1 MAGNRA
7 VSVGDYSGMGCEE
20 CREAI
25 SAGLDGES
33 SPAEEAAVATHV
45 AGCPECR
52 RFAEQAARVTR
63 LARTRVAEPTPDLT
77 EVVVAAARQS
87 GRRPRRRIG
96 VDAVR
101 LALGA
106 VGLAQFGLAVSG
118 MVDAGAH
125 HGVVELSGASAAH
138 LANESSAW
146 NLAVAVGFVWAAAG
160 TRRAA
165 GLLPVMT
172 AFVGMLV
179 ALSALDAVTGKVEAD
194 RLVSHGLVVLG
205 LVLLLALP
213 RSHGDGDGARR
224 PSGAGGRR
232 RTTDRSTLPMPA
244 RGDDDEGL
252 QPTARHRAA

>member
-1 MAGNRA
+1 MAGNRP
-7 VSVGDYSGMGCEE
+7 VPGGDYYRMGCEE

-33 SPAEEAAVATHV
+33 LPGEELAVAAHV
-45 AGCPECR
+45 DGCPECR

-63 LARTRVAEPTPDLT
+63 LARTRLAEPTPDLT
-77 EVVVAAARQS
+77 EAVVAAAPQHR
-87 GRRPRRRIG
+87 RRPRRRVG
-96 VDAVR
+96 VDGVR

-106 VGLAQFGLAVSG
+106 VGLAQFALAVSG
-118 MVDAGAH
+118 IVDAGAH
-125 HGVVELSGASAAH
+125 HGTVELSGASAAH

-146 NLAVAVGFVWAAAG
+146 NLALAVGFVWAAAG

-179 ALSALDAVTGKVEAD
+179 ALSVLDTVAGKVEVD
-194 RLVSHGLVVLG
+194 RLISHGLVVLG
-205 LVLLLALP
+205 LALLLALP
-213 RSHGDGDGARR
+213 RARDDGEGPERHVGPEERR
-224 PSGAGGRR
+224 AA
-232 RTTDRSTLPMPA
+232 DRSTLPLPP
-244 RGDDDEGL
+244 RRDDDGL